1 MRKYTLTNLDYNQIS
16 FVEQSL
22 KRSIVYYEDINTKKP
37 NDKLYMAALKTLEK
51 LFSEVNK
58 IRKSQ
63 GEKPQIKMQ
72 VVDQK
77 DFDRLPK

>member
-1 MRKYTLTNLDYNQIS
+1 MKYTLKNLDYNQIS
-16 FVEQSL
+16 FIEQSL

-77 DFDRLPK
+77 DFDRLSK

>member
-1 MRKYTLTNLDYNQIS
+1 MKKYTLTNLDYNQIS
-16 FVEQSL
+16 FIEQSL

-77 DFDRLPK
+77 DFDRLSK

>member
-1 MRKYTLTNLDYNQIS
+1 MKYTLKDLDYNQIS
-16 FVEQSL
+16 FIEQSL
-22 KRSIVYYEDINTKKP
+22 KRSIVYYEDINIKKP
-37 NDKLYMAALKTLEK
+37 NDKLYMDALKTLEK

-63 GEKPQIKMQ
+63 GEKPQIKMT

-77 DFDRLPK
+77 EFERLPK

>member
-16 FVEQSL
+16 FIEQSL
-22 KRSIVYYEDINTKKP
+22 KRSIVYYEDINIKKP
-37 NDKLYMAALKTLEK
+37 NDKLYMDALKTLEK

-63 GEKPQIKMQ
+63 GEKPQIKMT

-77 DFDRLPK
+77 DFDRLSK

>member
-1 MRKYTLTNLDYNQIS
+1 MKKYTLTNLDYNQIS
-16 FVEQSL
+16 FIEQSL
-22 KRSIVYYEDINTKKP
+22 KRSIVYYEDINVRKP
-37 NDKLYMAALKTLEK
+37 NDKLYQDALKTVNK
-51 LFSEVNK
+51 LFSKVNE

-77 DFDRLPK
+77 DFDRLSK

>member
-16 FVEQSL
+16 FIEQSL

>member
-1 MRKYTLTNLDYNQIS
+1 MKTLYQIKDLDYNQIS
-16 FVEQSL
+16 FIEQSL
-22 KRSIVYYEDINTKKP
+22 KRSMVYYEDINTKKP
-37 NDKLYMAALKTLEK
+37 NDKLYMSALKTLEK

-63 GEKPQIKMQ
+63 GEKPQIKMR

-77 DFDRLPK
+77 EFNE

>member
-1 MRKYTLTNLDYNQIS
+1 MKYTLKNLDYNQIS
-16 FVEQSL
+16 FIEQSL

-63 GEKPQIKMQ
+63 SEKPQIKMT

-77 DFDRLPK
+77 EFERLPK

>member
-1 MRKYTLTNLDYNQIS
+1 MKKYTLTNLDYNQIS
-16 FVEQSL
+16 FIEQSL

>member
-63 GEKPQIKMQ
+63 GEKPQIKMT

-77 DFDRLPK
+77 DFDRLSK

>member
-1 MRKYTLTNLDYNQIS
+1 MKKYTLTNLDYNQIS
-16 FVEQSL
+16 FIEQSL
-22 KRSIVYYEDINTKKP
+22 KRSIVYYEDINIKKP
-37 NDKLYMAALKTLEK
+37 NDKLYMDALKTLEK

-63 GEKPQIKMQ
+63 GEKPQIKMT

-77 DFDRLPK
+77 EFERLPK

>member
-1 MRKYTLTNLDYNQIS
+1 MKTLYQIKDLDYNQIS
-16 FVEQSL
+16 FIEQSL
-22 KRSIVYYEDINTKKP
+22 KRSMVHYEDINTKKP
-37 NDKLYMAALKTLEK
+37 NDKLYMSALKTLEK

-63 GEKPQIKMQ
+63 GEKPQIKMK

-77 DFDRLPK
+77 EFNDKS

>member
-1 MRKYTLTNLDYNQIS
+1 MKTLYQIKDLDYNQIS
-16 FVEQSL
+16 FIEQSL
-22 KRSIVYYEDINTKKP
+22 KRSMVYYEDINTKKP
-37 NDKLYMAALKTLEK
+37 NDKLYMSALKTLGK

-63 GEKPQIKMQ
+63 GEKPQIKMR

-77 DFDRLPK
+77 EFNE

>member
-1 MRKYTLTNLDYNQIS
+1 MKYTLKDLDYNQIS
-16 FVEQSL
+16 FIEQSL
-22 KRSIVYYEDINTKKP
+22 KRSIVYYEDINIKKP
-37 NDKLYMAALKTLEK
+37 NDKLYMDALKTLEK

-63 GEKPQIKMQ
+63 GEKPQIKMT

-77 DFDRLPK
+77 DFDRLSK

>member
-16 FVEQSL
+16 FIEQSL

-77 DFDRLPK
+77 DFDRLSK